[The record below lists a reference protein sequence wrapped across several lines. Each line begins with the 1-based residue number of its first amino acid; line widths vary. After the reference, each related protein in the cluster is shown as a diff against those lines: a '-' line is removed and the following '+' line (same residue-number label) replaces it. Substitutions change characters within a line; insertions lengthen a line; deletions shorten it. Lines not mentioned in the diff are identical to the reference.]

1 MAALLREDIRLL
13 AVGWSEWK
21 RAMVNVD
28 PGTVRYETEPRGSN
42 QVGFICSS
50 IRNAFPDEA
59 EHCGIYEWQA
69 RFGD

>member
-1 MAALLREDIRLL
+1 MATLLRENSRLS
-13 AVGWSEWK
+13 AVGWSDWR

-28 PGTVRYETEPRGSN
+28 PQTVRYEIEPRGSN
-42 QVGFICSS
+42 QVGFICSG